1 MLQALLDELLLIII
15 SNQQF
20 KNESNIKI
28 KINFFKKV
36 SFLTAP

>member
-1 MLQALLDELLLIII
+1 MLQTLLHELLLII
-15 SNQQF
+15 NQQF
-20 KNESNIKI
+20 KNESNLKI

>member
-1 MLQALLDELLLIII
+1 MVQALLDELLLII
-15 SNQQF
+15 NQQF
-20 KNESNIKI
+20 KNELNLKI

>member
-1 MLQALLDELLLIII
+1 MNYYESLI

-20 KNESNIKI
+20 KNELNIKI

-36 SFLTAP
+36 SFLIGP

>member
-1 MLQALLDELLLIII
+1 MLQALLDELLLI